1 MKYIHVLFVL
11 FITLPLWTTAQEEE
25 AVQWL
30 DLDEALEL
38 QREEPRKLFID
49 VYTDWCGW
57 CKKMDKT
64 TFQEPEVAELLNEKF
79 YPVKFDAESDHPVRF
94 AGQVYKNPN
103 PGARRSTHR
112 LTYALLGRKVSY
124 PSYAFYDEN
133 YSRITVVK
141 GYVKPENLMP
151 VLHFIGNDIYQNKQ
165 WNEFL
170 TEWKKNAKK

>member
-1 MKYIHVLFVL
+1 MKYYSIFLFTV
-11 FITLPLWTTAQEEE
+11 ILPIWISAQENEK
-25 AVQWL
+25 VQWL
-30 DLDEALEL
+30 DLDEAIEL

-64 TFQEPEVAELLNEKF
+64 TFQDTAIIKMLNEEF

-94 AGQVYKNPN
+94 AGKVYKNPD
-103 PGARRSTHR
+103 PGARRSTHQ
-112 LTYALLGRKVSY
+112 LTYALLGKKVSY
-124 PSYAFYDEN
+124 PSYAFFDEK

-151 VLHFIGNDIYQNKQ
+151 VLHYIGRGIYQNQEWKD
-165 WNEFL
+165 FM
-170 TEWKKNAKK
+170 TEWEKDTKQ